1 MEDVTLSPGW
11 SYFVEHKAYMEHV
24 AKFANQE
31 EVRSYIHSATRSD
44 FLIDKHLCRLRCN
57 SPCEPEKDAWS
68 IRYGCRRYDVCT
80 SRDVASKRAWRSAKR
95 RTVCAS
101 GSSVDVLLMSCSR
114 YCNMDYIF
122 LSSLRVLGAIIL
134 TIVASYDIACQ
145 YFKNFFARMD
155 DVPERLKPSFL
166 LEQIIAKVAKAH
178 LVGHNEKCQGPFS
191 FNWTFGCGR
200 TDGEGIERCWSGL
213 NKAAPS
219 VREMTAAGRR
229 ETIDDFC
236 GFWNWKK
243 NLGLGE
249 PIYIV
254 SLSR

>member
-1 MEDVTLSPGW
+1 
-11 SYFVEHKAYMEHV
+11 
-24 AKFANQE
+24 
-31 EVRSYIHSATRSD
+31 
-44 FLIDKHLCRLRCN
+44 
-57 SPCEPEKDAWS
+57 
-68 IRYGCRRYDVCT
+68 
-80 SRDVASKRAWRSAKR
+80 
-95 RTVCAS
+95 
-101 GSSVDVLLMSCSR
+101 
-114 YCNMDYIF
+114 MDYIF
-122 LSSLRVLGAIIL
+122 LSSLRLLCSLL

-155 DVPERLKPSFL
+155 DVPDRLRPTFL

-178 LVGHNEKCQGPFS
+178 LVGHNEACQGPFS
-191 FNWTFGCGR
+191 FNWTNGCGR

-243 NLGLGE
+243 TLGLGA
-249 PIYIV
+249 
-254 SLSR
+254 